1 MEPNWTVA
9 FYETARGEVPAR
21 AYLDDCP
28 RQAREVLLRI
38 VVEVARS
45 PPPSFRSPRH
55 WRAMHGSMRGLYEAR
70 DRHGDLLYR
79 LFCVVDAL
87 APAHGHAHKL
97 ITLID
102 GGTNRY
108 AARCQHVSIG
118 RSQSWPTTTAR
129 RAARV
134 ARDER

>member
-1 MEPNWTVA
+1 MEPNWRVA

-70 DRHGDLLYR
+70 DRHGNLLYR

-97 ITLID
+97 VTLID
-102 GGTNRY
+102 GGTKP
-108 AARCQHVSIG
+108 V
-118 RSQSWPTTTAR
+118 RSEMP
-129 RAARV
+129 ARV
-134 ARDER
+134 YRQVVELADDYRATRRTSGPR